1 MIQQAIQIGN
11 SVGIIIPK
19 SVLAE
24 KNIKVGDKIQ
34 VDVSPVKSVR
44 KSTKDAVSPEL
55 LIWLDGFNKRY
66 KDALRELASK

>member
-11 SVGIIIPK
+11 SVGVIIPK

-34 VDVSPVKSVR
+34 VDVSPVKSIR
-44 KSTKDAVSPEL
+44 KSAMDAVSPEL
-55 LIWLDGFNKRY
+55 LMWLDGFNKRY
-66 KDALRELASK
+66 KDALQELASK